1 MGLFDKKI
9 CDICGGKV
17 GMLTFSKL
25 EDGNIC
31 ADCKKK
37 LSPFFNERKHST
49 VAQIKEQLEYREQN
63 RAELDSFNP
72 TKSFGSGSTK
82 VYVDLSTGKFVV
94 SRKRDF
100 REENADLISFSQVS
114 DIRLDVDENR
124 SEEYRTNSE
133 GQRVSYDPPRYRFDY
148 EFNII
153 ILVNSPY
160 FSEIRFE
167 LSGIRPDSRY
177 SEAYHRYE
185 MEANELINILRGGMN
200 NGAMGYAQPN
210 AGFNQGFAGGAAM
223 GYGQQNMNYQQPQ
236 QGFQQQ
242 GYPQQ
247 NMNYQQPQQGYP
259 QQGFQQQGYPQQNI
273 NYQQPQ
279 QGFQQ
284 QGYPQQNINYQQPQ
298 QSFQQQGYPQQNIN
312 YQQPQQGFQQQGY
325 PQQNMNYQQPR
336 QGFQQQDNAAWTCP
350 NCGTACTTKF
360 CQNCGTPKQ

>member
-82 VYVDLSTGKFVV
+82 VYVDLSMGKFVV

-185 MEANELINILRGGMN
+185 MEANELINTLRGGMN
-200 NGAMGYAQPN
+200 NGAMGFAQPN
-210 AGFNQGFAGGAAM
+210 AGFNQGFAGVSAA
-223 GYGQQNMNYQQPQ
+223 GLSSAEHELSAAATGLPTAGLSSAEHELSAASTGLPTAGLPPAEHKLSAASTGLPAAGLPSAEHKLSTAAA
-236 QGFQQQ
+236 GFPTA
-242 GYPQQ
+242 GL
-247 NMNYQQPQQGYP
+247 
-259 QQGFQQQGYPQQNI
+259 
-273 NYQQPQ
+273 
-279 QGFQQ
+279 
-284 QGYPQQNINYQQPQ
+284 
-298 QSFQQQGYPQQNIN
+298 SSAEHELS
-312 YQQPQQGFQQQGY
+312 
-325 PQQNMNYQQPR
+325 
-336 QGFQQQDNAAWTCP
+336 AASAGLP
-350 NCGTACTTKF
+350 TA
-360 CQNCGTPKQ
+360 G

>member
-82 VYVDLSTGKFVV
+82 VYVDLSMGKFVV

-185 MEANELINILRGGMN
+185 MEANELINTLRGGMN

-247 NMNYQQPQQGYP
+247 NMNYQQPQQGFQQQGYPQQNMNYQQP

-298 QSFQQQGYPQQNIN
+298 Q
-312 YQQPQQGFQQQGY
+312 GFQQQGY
-325 PQQNMNYQQPR
+325 PQQNMNYQQPQ

>member
-82 VYVDLSTGKFVV
+82 VYVDLSMGKFVV

-185 MEANELINILRGGMN
+185 MEANELINTLRGGMN

-236 QGFQQQ
+236 QG
-242 GYPQQ
+242 YPQQ
-247 NMNYQQPQQGYP
+247 NM
-259 QQGFQQQGYPQQNI
+259 
-273 NYQQPQ
+273 
-279 QGFQQ
+279 
-284 QGYPQQNINYQQPQ
+284 
-298 QSFQQQGYPQQNIN
+298 N

-325 PQQNMNYQQPR
+325 PQQNMNYQQPQ